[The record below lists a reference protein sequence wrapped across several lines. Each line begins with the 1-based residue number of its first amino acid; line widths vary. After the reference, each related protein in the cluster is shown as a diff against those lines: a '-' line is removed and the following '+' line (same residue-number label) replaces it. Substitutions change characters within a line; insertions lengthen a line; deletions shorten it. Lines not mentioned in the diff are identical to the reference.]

1 MAMKISVLLLYI
13 CIGICMQPLQ
23 SQIQFSHTTYGNM
36 ANYFGDVEELIEFFE
51 CKNGEVIAEIGA
63 NDGQNI
69 GGLALLSDSCNF
81 YIQDINPKA
90 LNEKTW
96 NKVWKN
102 CTKKGMS
109 AKHQFHLV
117 IGNEKASLLP
127 RGAFNK
133 IIMVSAF
140 HEFTWMDEMISD
152 LVLKL
157 QPQGKIYILET
168 HCYTPSHTNYTMDET
183 ITLMQKHGL
192 VLVKKD
198 QTQHNGSTGLYK
210 LVFSI

>member
-1 MAMKISVLLLYI
+1 MGI
-13 CIGICMQPLQ
+13 CIQPIQ
-23 SQIQFSHTTYGNM
+23 SQIPFSYKTHGNM
-36 ANYFGDVEELIEFFE
+36 ANYFKDTADLLQFFE

-69 GGLALLSDSCNF
+69 GGLGLLMDSCNF

-96 NKVWKN
+96 KKVWQNGVKN
-102 CTKKGMS
+102 GLS

-127 RGAFNK
+127 QTAFHK

-140 HEFTWMDEMISD
+140 HEFTWMDEMITD
-152 LVLKL
+152 LISKL
-157 QPQGKIYILET
+157 LPHGKIYILES
-168 HCYTPSHTNYTMDET
+168 HCYTPSHKNYNMDET
-183 ITLMQKHGL
+183 ISIMEKHGL

-210 LVFSI
+210 LVFSN